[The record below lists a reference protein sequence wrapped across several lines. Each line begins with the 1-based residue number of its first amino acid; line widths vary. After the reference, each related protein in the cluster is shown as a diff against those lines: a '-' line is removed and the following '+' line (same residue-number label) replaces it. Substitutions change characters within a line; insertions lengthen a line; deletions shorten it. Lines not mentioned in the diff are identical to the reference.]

1 MILVG
6 RTRRYEWT
14 YCKLFNVR
22 LRGASQGAMGKG
34 TRDIFGINFR
44 EKGMDIST
52 NKGKFEEHFWRPVE
66 FIIRYM

>member
-1 MILVG
+1 
-6 RTRRYEWT
+6 
-14 YCKLFNVR
+14 
-22 LRGASQGAMGKG
+22 MGKG